1 MNDWQD
7 EWWKQIEKT
16 ATEMETFFTEVGETT
31 ELLVDEVTENVGSF
45 FEQFQVGFGEEVEDF
60 VRNFVDVII
69 TTSDDIEAAFF
80 DEWDG
85 FVDDDFDF
93 TSISYHTPSAQS
105 HPACI
110 GCANYHGHI
119 YNGNLLVCAIDRKSV
134 V

>member
-119 YNGNLLVCAIDRKSV
+119 YNGNLLVCAMHPQGME
-134 V
+134 